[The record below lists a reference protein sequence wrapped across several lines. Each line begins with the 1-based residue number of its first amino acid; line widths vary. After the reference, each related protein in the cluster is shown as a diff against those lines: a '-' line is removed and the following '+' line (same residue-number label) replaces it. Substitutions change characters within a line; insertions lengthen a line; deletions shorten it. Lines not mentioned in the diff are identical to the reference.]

1 MWKIYFI
8 DANEELV
15 NDLNS
20 DTSFL
25 KTFQTFHQSNTMKK
39 KLFIFENLEKFQMDL
54 RFCNRKLEKKQRKM
68 YFYDQKQNGK
78 KSGERN

>member
-39 KLFIFENLEKFQMDL
+39 KTFYF
-54 RFCNRKLEKKQRKM
+54 RKLGKVSNGFTFLQYKTKKKQRKM